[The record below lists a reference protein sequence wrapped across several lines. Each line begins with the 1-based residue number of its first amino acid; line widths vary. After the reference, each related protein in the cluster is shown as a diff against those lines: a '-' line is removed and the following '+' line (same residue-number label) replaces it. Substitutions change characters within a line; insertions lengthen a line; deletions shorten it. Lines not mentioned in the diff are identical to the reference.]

1 MSRFLAHPVL
11 LFVTGGIVLGAAGTL
26 ALAPNRQLQASTL
39 ASTPPTTPPAV
50 PRVSSSALSLSDA
63 VVAAAASVKPSVVY
77 ITAEVPAEQDVQVL
91 GGAIPP
97 EFRRFFGLP
106 PQGRDDTPAPE
117 ARRARA
123 SGSGFVVSKDGYIL
137 TNAHV
142 VNNAKRV
149 RVRLLD
155 RREFPA
161 TIVGADTETDVALV
175 KIAADG
181 LTPAALGVS
190 DSAQVGETVLAVGN
204 PLGEELTFTVTEGI
218 VSAKGRSLRLPNSSD
233 RSIQDFIQTDAAIN
247 PGNSGGPL
255 VDLRGRVI
263 GINSAIASGTGYY
276 TGYGF
281 AVPID
286 LVRKVMQQLMDH
298 GKVERAA
305 LGVQV
310 RNADAND
317 AQWAGLDH
325 PQGVVVAA
333 PPSPGSA
340 AARAGLREGDL
351 IVAVDNTPVEYVA
364 QLQERVGFHSA
375 GDAVM
380 LDVRR
385 KGGERRWVRVTL
397 AKMGAAEPKVAD
409 AQAKVRSDS
418 DAQSENGAKLGITIA
433 PTTDDR
439 VAGELRLPSDVA
451 GLVVTGVEP
460 GSDAESHL
468 VTPSDNGVDV
478 LLSVNGVPTRSRADV
493 RKALSGLKPGDIASL
508 EVYNSAAKTRRVER
522 VRLGGGDKQ

>member
-1 MSRFLAHPVL
+1 MSRFFTHPVFL
-11 LFVTGGIVLGAAGTL
+11 VATGGIVLGAAGAMTL
-26 ALAPNRQLQASTL
+26 APSRQLHATAIPAAASRSNL
-39 ASTPPTTPPAV
+39 PAAV
-50 PRVSSSALSLSDA
+50 ALSDA
-63 VVAAAASVKPSVVY
+63 VVAAAAGIKPSVVY
-77 ITAEVPAEQDVQVL
+77 ITAEVPASSSAPAMD
-91 GGAIPP
+91 GAIPP
-97 EFRRFFGLP
+97 ELRRFFGLP
-106 PQGRDDTPAPE
+106 PMGGDRPPAPRSE
-117 ARRARA
+117 RARA
-123 SGSGFVVSKDGYIL
+123 SGSGFVVSKDGHIL

-142 VNNAKRV
+142 VNGATRV

-161 TIVGADTETDVALV
+161 TIVGVDSETDVALL

-181 LTPAALGVS
+181 LVPATFGAS

-218 VSAKGRSLRLPNSSD
+218 VSAKGRSLRLPNSND

-255 VDLRGRVI
+255 VDLQGRVI

-286 LVRKVMQQLMDH
+286 LARKVMLQLMDH
-298 GKVERAA
+298 GRVERAA

-325 PQGVVVAA
+325 PQGVVVAS
-333 PPSPGSA
+333 PPAAGSA
-340 AARAGLREGDL
+340 AASAGLREGDL
-351 IVAVDNTPVEYVA
+351 IVGVDNSPVDYVA
-364 QLQERVGFHSA
+364 QLQERVGFHA
-375 GDAVM
+375 PGDVVV

-397 AKMGAAEPKVAD
+397 TRMGEVVAKA
-409 AQAKVRSDS
+409 S
-418 DAQSENGAKLGITIA
+418 DAASNEPNESGARSEGETRLGVTVA
-433 PTTDDR
+433 PTSDER
-439 VAGELRLPSDVA
+439 VSGDLQLPSDVS

-468 VTPSDNGVDV
+468 LAPSDNGVDV
-478 LLSVNGVPTRSRADV
+478 LLSVNGVPTRARDDV
-493 RKALSGLKPGDIASL
+493 RKALAGLKPGDVASI
-508 EVYNSAAKTRRVER
+508 EVYNSAARTRRVER
-522 VRLGGGDKQ
+522 IRLAGGR

>member
-1 MSRFLAHPVL
+1 MSRFFTHPVFL
-11 LFVTGGIVLGAAGTL
+11 VATGGIVLGAAGALTL
-26 ALAPNRQLQASTL
+26 APSRQLHATALPAAASPRDL
-39 ASTPPTTPPAV
+39 PAAV
-50 PRVSSSALSLSDA
+50 ALSDA

-77 ITAEVPAEQDVQVL
+77 ITADVPASSPVPVVD
-91 GGAIPP
+91 GAIPP

-106 PQGRDDTPAPE
+106 PMNGERAPAPRVE
-117 ARRARA
+117 RARA
-123 SGSGFVVSKDGYIL
+123 SGSGFVVSTDGHIL

-142 VNNAKRV
+142 VNGATRV

-161 TIVGADTETDVALV
+161 TIVGVDSETDVALL
-175 KIAADG
+175 KIAADD
-181 LTPAALGVS
+181 LVPAELGTS

-218 VSAKGRSLRLPNSSD
+218 VSAKGRSLRLPNSND

-286 LVRKVMQQLMDH
+286 LARKVMQQLMDH
-298 GKVERAA
+298 GHVERAA

-310 RNADAND
+310 RNSDAND
-317 AQWAGLDH
+317 ARWAGLDH
-325 PQGVVVAA
+325 PQGVVVAS
-333 PPSPGSA
+333 PPAPGSA

-351 IVAVDNTPVEYVA
+351 IVGVDNTPVDYVA
-364 QLQERVGFHSA
+364 QLQERVGFHA
-375 GDAVM
+375 PGDVVV

-397 AKMGAAEPKVAD
+397 ARMGEAVAKAD
-409 AQAKVRSDS
+409 EATKNGRDEGVERS
-418 DAQSENGAKLGITIA
+418 EGETRLGITVA
-433 PTTDDR
+433 PTSDARAGDD
-439 VAGELRLPSDVA
+439 LQLPSDVG
-451 GLVVTGVEP
+451 GLVVTGIEP

-468 VTPSDNGVDV
+468 LAPSDNGVDV
-478 LLSVNGVPTRSRADV
+478 LLSVNGVPTRTRDDV
-493 RKALSGLKPGDIASL
+493 RKALAGLTPGDVVSL
-508 EVYNSAAKTRRVER
+508 EVYNSAARTRRVER
-522 VRLGGGDKQ
+522 VRLSDGR